1 MSKKPIVLCI
11 MDGFGL
17 RSEKHGNAILAAN
30 KPNLDYLFANYPN
43 TILEASGEYVD
54 VVYVEEVG
62 SQVVRRVLL
71 SELEE
76 KLKEKIYE

>member
-30 KPNLDYLFANYPN
+30 KPNLDTSFFLSSKFQLQNDSRQN
-43 TILEASGEYVD
+43 QK
-54 VVYVEEVG
+54 EE
-62 SQVVRRVLL
+62 
-71 SELEE
+71 
-76 KLKEKIYE
+76 